1 MRELDKRKGMRTIAS
16 RTICEVHRQI
26 YDLLVIRYGKE
37 ADDICDLLD
46 EAFVMGIK
54 MTRKLADYKYSMI
67 CDCKENPDVEEIERL
82 RSLRI
87 KLTGV

>member
-1 MRELDKRKGMRTIAS
+1 MRKLDTTKGQRTHGV

-26 YDLLVIRYGKE
+26 YDFLVTRYGKE

-54 MTRKLADYKYSMI
+54 MNNRLVEQKIIFESECPTTRNI
-67 CDCKENPDVEEIERL
+67 PEIERL
-82 RSLRI
+82 RKLRI
-87 KLTGV
+87 ELTEL